1 MGFRR
6 NMTPG
11 EMLDFAKPLR
21 LNLKPT
27 PIKRV
32 IVSCLEMMT
41 VRFQEKG
48 IEVRRTFSRSLPN
61 VLVDQDKIE
70 QAIINVL
77 QNSIDAIPAHGWIGI
92 TTRYSPRSM
101 PHVEIA
107 IDDNGPGIPQEDLP
121 YVFDPFFSNK
131 KKGTGL
137 GLWNVKKV
145 IEAHGGS
152 VGITTK
158 RTGGVHLSMAIPVG
172 KA

>member
-1 MGFRR
+1 M
-6 NMTPG
+6 P
-11 EMLDFAKPLR
+11 D
-21 LNLKPT
+21 
-27 PIKRV
+27 
-32 IVSCLEMMT
+32 
-41 VRFQEKG
+41 
-48 IEVRRTFSRSLPN
+48 
-61 VLVDQDKIE
+61 VLIDRDKIE

-77 QNSIDAIPAHGWIGI
+77 QNSIDALPEDGWIGI
-92 TTRYSPRSM
+92 TTKYAPQNGRQI
-101 PHVEIA
+101 EID
-107 IDDNGPGIPQEDLP
+107 IDDNGPGISQEDLP

-158 RTGGVHLSMAIPVG
+158 RTGGVHLSMTIPVG

>member
-1 MGFRR
+1 M
-6 NMTPG
+6 
-11 EMLDFAKPLR
+11 
-21 LNLKPT
+21 
-27 PIKRV
+27 
-32 IVSCLEMMT
+32 S

-48 IEVRRTFSRSLPN
+48 IEVRKKFSRSIPN
-61 VLVDQDKIE
+61 ILIDRDKIE

-77 QNSIDAIPAHGWIGI
+77 QNSIEAVPEGGRIGI
-92 TTRYSPRSM
+92 TTKYVPQSVRQ
-101 PHVEIA
+101 VEIE
-107 IDDNGPGIPQEDLP
+107 IDDNGPGIPKEDLP

-158 RTGGVHLSMAIPVG
+158 RTGGVHLSMAVPVG
-172 KA
+172 KV